1 MLKRP
6 LCYLSDMKKLTTLA
20 ITFGITFSFIYIITL
35 SYSHVNLSDSI
46 ILYRENQ
53 MQNLILNGNV
63 TENKCNYGKNGPKIL
78 CAVFTYQKNYATKA
92 TAVNNTWG
100 IYFIL

>member
-6 LCYLSDMKKLTTLA
+6 IFYPSDLRKLTTLA
-20 ITFGITFSFIYIITL
+20 VAFGIAFSFVYIITL
-35 SYSHVNLSDSI
+35 SYSHVNISESLI
-46 ILYRENQ
+46 MYRENH
-53 MQNLILNGNV
+53 MLNLMFNGNL
-63 TENKCNYGKNGPKIL
+63 TRNTCNYGRNGPRIL

-100 IYFIL
+100 IF